1 MLRSEKTDM
10 LKKFD
15 NVFAV
20 GWTSDED
27 GEAPP
32 KTVQVGEITQA
43 NASDW
48 IFALSESLV
57 MLFMGLAPRIGVKPD
72 MFIEWL
78 NYALKEELKAQQ
90 RQFAEKEGV
99 TS

>member
-1 MLRSEKTDM
+1 MLRPEKADM

-20 GWTSDED
+20 GWTSDEN
-27 GEAPP
+27 GEAP
-32 KTVQVGEITQA
+32 KTEQVGKITQA

-48 IFALSESLV
+48 IFALSESLA
-57 MLFMGLAPRIGVKPD
+57 MLFMGLAPRVGVKPD

-78 NYALKEELKAQQ
+78 NYALKEELRAQQ
-90 RQFAEKEGV
+90 RQSAEKGG
-99 TS
+99 

>member
-1 MLRSEKTDM
+1 MNKTDKTDM

-15 NVFAV
+15 NIFAV

-27 GEAPP
+27 GEAP
-32 KTVQVGEITQA
+32 KTEQVGKITQA

-57 MLFMGLAPRIGVKPD
+57 MLFMGLAPRVGVKPD

-78 NYALKEELKAQQ
+78 NCALKEELRAQQ
-90 RQFAEKEGV
+90 RRLAEKGGA
-99 TS
+99 

>member
-1 MLRSEKTDM
+1 MLRPEKADM

-20 GWTSDED
+20 GWTSDEN
-27 GEAPP
+27 GEAP
-32 KTVQVGEITQA
+32 KTEQVGKITQA

-48 IFALSESLV
+48 IFALSESLA
-57 MLFMGLAPRIGVKPD
+57 MLFMGLAPRVGVKPD

-78 NYALKEELKAQQ
+78 NYALKEELRAQQ
-90 RQFAEKEGV
+90 RQFTEH
-99 TS
+99 